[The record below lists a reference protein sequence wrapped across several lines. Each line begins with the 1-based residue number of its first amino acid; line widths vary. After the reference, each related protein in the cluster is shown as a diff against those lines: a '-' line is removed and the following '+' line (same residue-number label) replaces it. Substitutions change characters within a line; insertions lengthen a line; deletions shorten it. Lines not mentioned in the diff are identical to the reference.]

1 MLLNSLSLI
10 VGTLYIIVGVFVIVT
25 KTFAIKLDPITANF
39 LGVLLCLYGL
49 FRIAR
54 VIIRLRKNNSNGQ

>member
-1 MLLNSLSLI
+1 MLFNSLSLI
-10 VGTLYIIVGVFVIVT
+10 IGILYIIVGIFVIIT

-49 FRIAR
+49 FRIVRA
-54 VIIRLRKNNSNGQ
+54 IIRLRKKNNNGQ

>member
-49 FRIAR
+49 F
-54 VIIRLRKNNSNGQ
+54 